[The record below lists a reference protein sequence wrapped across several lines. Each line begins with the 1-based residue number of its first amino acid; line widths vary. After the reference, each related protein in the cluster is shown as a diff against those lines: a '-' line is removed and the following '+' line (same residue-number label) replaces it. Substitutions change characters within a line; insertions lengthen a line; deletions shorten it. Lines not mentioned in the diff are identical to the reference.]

1 MQLAGATIGI
11 FATLALVVVG
21 LTLMFLAMRSV
32 MEIGGACADGG
43 PFQPVRPCPN
53 GVGLAMFGG
62 IWGGIVALGAY
73 FWLATSYRV
82 PSLLA
87 LAWPALFMS
96 LGWNFLEYGF
106 NSPAPGG
113 GLEWGWIFCGV
124 LFWLMGGIPLLLVAP
139 MLFRSFWPADPQGPV
154 GLRDS
159 VAVVRHPSR
168 AVRSSKAANL
178 APARAPGPG
187 FEPPTAAEIETE
199 DTSELTSRLE
209 RLAALHASGALTA
222 EEFALAKKKLLGER
236 P

>member
-1 MQLAGATIGI
+1 
-11 FATLALVVVG
+11 
-21 LTLMFLAMRSV
+21 MRSV

-53 GVGLAMFGG
+53 GVGLAMIGG
-62 IWGGIVALGAY
+62 IWGGIVALGLY
-73 FWLATSYRV
+73 FWLATSRRV
-82 PSLLA
+82 PSLIA
-87 LAWPALFMS
+87 LAWPALFLS

-124 LFWLMGGIPLLLVAP
+124 LFWAMGGIPLVLVAP

-154 GLRDS
+154 GLRDT

-168 AVRSSKAANL
+168 AVRPSEAARPETGVPGT
-178 APARAPGPG
+178 AGVAR
-187 FEPPTAAEIETE
+187 EVWWSVEE

-222 EEFALAKKKLLGER
+222 EEFALAKKKLLGEN